1 MIALTALLLL
11 QVPAAAD
18 TLTLEQALARARTGR
33 GTMAAAS
40 ARVAAARA
48 AFRVAGTVPNPTVS
62 YSHTES
68 APRFHLLVDQSFDWL
83 LRRSPDRQGARAGI
97 GSAAAD
103 SSLRVADLDRKV
115 RVAFYTAR
123 AGAAAESL
131 SQ

>member
-48 AFRVAGTVPNPTVS
+48 AFRVAGAVPNPTVS

-83 LRRSPDRQGARAGI
+83 LRRGRDRQAASFAI
-97 GSAAAD
+97 GSAEAD
-103 SSLRVADLDRKV
+103 SALTAAELEREV
-115 RVAFYTAR
+115 RVTFY
-123 AGAAAESL
+123 
-131 SQ
+131 